1 MLTRTAW
8 QPNDHADIA
17 SKRLSTYL
25 LKPLSSHWNIG
36 RPPGISIFPCPWPF
50 FPVGSNSS
58 QSVLLQ
64 HQLIFSMLFSGVL
77 GSVYPEVPSKGM
89 PGDIGKGLSVK
100 VQLKKKTSTKPQS
113 VCWVYSKFRW
123 NLLHWDNGKSTDCF
137 GRKTPSCEIWIVVR
151 AWTALVWCIE
161 AECLQ
166 LKMRIYTLSWSLVR
180 Y

>member
-1 MLTRTAW
+1 MQQLRITKKTTALRCYNTQAPLCINLQSSSYKRKSILTTSYPHIVKHKGTVMLTRTAW

-17 SKRLSTYL
+17 SKRQSTYL

-64 HQLIFSMLFSGVL
+64 PQLIFSMLFSGVL

-89 PGDIGKGLSVK
+89 PGDIGKGPSVK
-100 VQLKKKTSTKPQS
+100 VQLKKKNKHKAAVS
-113 VCWVYSKFRW
+113 
-123 NLLHWDNGKSTDCF
+123 LL
-137 GRKTPSCEIWIVVR
+137 
-151 AWTALVWCIE
+151 
-161 AECLQ
+161 
-166 LKMRIYTLSWSLVR
+166 SLL
-180 Y
+180 